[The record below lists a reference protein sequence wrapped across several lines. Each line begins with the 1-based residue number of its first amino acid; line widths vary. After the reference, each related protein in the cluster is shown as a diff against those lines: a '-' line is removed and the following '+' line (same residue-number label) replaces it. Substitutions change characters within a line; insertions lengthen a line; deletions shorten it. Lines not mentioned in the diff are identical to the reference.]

1 MAKNGEDSEKQEK
14 IAHWRAVPKL
24 ATMPAVPPD
33 ILLYIA
39 VGLFGAAIGSFLN
52 VCIHRLPRHESIVW
66 PSSRCPACGGRI
78 APYDNI
84 PILSFLWLRGRCRAC
99 RAPISLRYPLV
110 EAANGLGYV
119 WIAQQFGFGWSAAAY
134 AALFSA
140 LLVVTFIDLDHQI
153 IPDRVTL
160 PGIPLGI
167 LCAAVVLPT
176 GLFNSLLGVLVGGG
190 LLWFMAWISPYLF
203 GKEGMGGGDIKLLA
217 MVGAF
222 LGWEPVLLTVLVGA
236 SAGALTGL
244 LLIAFKRLRRDQH
257 IPFGPFLA
265 LGAVVA
271 MFFFSEIKA
280 WYAGFF
286 VP

>member
-1 MAKNGEDSEKQEK
+1 
-14 IAHWRAVPKL
+14 
-24 ATMPAVPPD
+24 MPVVPPD
-33 ILLYIA
+33 VFSYLVA
-39 VGLFGAAIGSFLN
+39 GLFGTAIGSFLN

-66 PSSRCPACGGRI
+66 PSSRCPACRGRI
-78 APYDNI
+78 APYDNV
-84 PILSFLWLRGRCRAC
+84 PLLSFLWLRGRCRAC
-99 RAPISLRYPLV
+99 RAPISFRYPLV

-119 WIAQQFGFGWSAAAY
+119 WIVGWFGLGWPALAY
-134 AALFSA
+134 ATLFSA

-167 LCAAVVLPT
+167 LCAATVLPV
-176 GLFNSLLGVLVGGG
+176 GLFNSLLGVMLGGG
-190 LLWFMAWISPYLF
+190 LLWLMAWLSPYLF

-222 LGWEPVLLTVLVGA
+222 LGWQPVLVTVLVG
-236 SAGALTGL
+236 SSVGAVVGL
-244 LLIAFKRLRRDQH
+244 SMIALKLIRRDQYL
-257 IPFGPFLA
+257 PFGPFLA

-271 MFFFSEIKA
+271 MFFFNDLKA
-280 WYAGFF
+280 WYVGFL